1 MQTPVMR
8 QPNISARTDQALGSI
23 YTTDVRYWPKVDIV
37 LLCFAGKRSSVVH
50 GGTTTHKS
58 SVMHFAG
65 VSHDIV
71 MPRMVKWRSETLAGI
86 AAFLDAPDAPSHS
99 VN

>member
-1 MQTPVMR
+1 
-8 QPNISARTDQALGSI
+8 
-23 YTTDVRYWPKVDIV
+23 
-37 LLCFAGKRSSVVH
+37 
-50 GGTTTHKS
+50 
-58 SVMHFAG
+58 VMHFAG